1 MPGSA
6 HGRKRGR
13 SVTPDIKQLTPSE
26 RRVIDNMVR
35 VKKASPTDALLKINE
50 KRMKSNLRPVEKS
63 CVHRFVKG
71 STHKLTTQETR
82 GRNTVL
88 TKKDIN
94 SLDQARRRLI
104 RRADNDAR
112 VTYSDVLKEAG
123 FTDKVSQRVC
133 EDALR
138 KRGVGYKAPRRKI
151 YVTDEDAKERKSWA
165 TKKLKLPKRFWTE
178 DVHAYQDSKQFP
190 LPLTAKQRKRFRQ
203 TQVTGHLRKAG
214 EGLDRGFTKP
224 REAHSFLGLPSVNIT
239 AAVGKDKIFMWHV
252 NGKSWCGAAAAAM
265 YKDAMK
271 PALVRKYGALKRFKI
286 VEDGDRKGHYSNKGI
301 AAKKAAGI
309 YAIKLPPRT
318 PSLMPLDFALWSRIS
333 KQLMD
338 EAPEGDET
346 KEVFLKRL
354 RKIAMSLP
362 KSYVKKVIARMRPN
376 LKALKDA
383 HGYTPKND

>member
-1 MPGSA
+1 MPASA
-6 HGRKRGR
+6 HGRRKRR
-13 SVTPDIKQLTPSE
+13 SVISQDIQQLTAAE

-35 VKKASPTDALLKINE
+35 VKKASPTDAFLKINE
-50 KRMKSNLRPVEKS
+50 KRIKSNIRPVEKS

-71 STHKLTTQETR
+71 STHKLVTQETR
-82 GRNTVL
+82 GRKPIL
-88 TKKDIN
+88 TKKDVN
-94 SLDQARRRLI
+94 KLDQARRRLI
-104 RRADNDAR
+104 RRADNDSR
-112 VTYSDVLKEAG
+112 VTYTDVLEESG
-123 FTDKVSQRVC
+123 LTGKVSQRIC

-138 KRGVGYKAPRRKI
+138 GRGVGYKAPRRKI
-151 YVTDEDAKERKSWA
+151 YVTDKDAKERKSWA

-178 DVHAYQDSKQFP
+178 VAYQDSKQFP

-239 AAVGKDKIFMWHV
+239 AAVGKDRIFMWHV

-271 PALVRKYGALKRFKI
+271 PALVRMYGALKRFKI

-318 PSLMPLDFALWSRIS
+318 PSLMPLDYALWSRIS

-338 EAPEGDET
+338 EAPKGDET
-346 KEVFLKRL
+346 KEAFLKRL
-354 RKIAMSLP
+354 RKIALSLP
-362 KSYVKKVIARMRPN
+362 KSYC
-376 LKALKDA
+376 
-383 HGYTPKND
+383 